1 MVKVIPYHIPCNN
14 NAVSHRG
21 VIWHYYY
28 MGCDMAK
35 TKCHEEGYV
44 NFTFNSSR
52 RTTLNFVIL
61 QKKKEKNTRYAE
73 VIYKIILK

>member
-1 MVKVIPYHIPCNN
+1 LVVKRKYGAVSQKSRSKVKKHFHTKIYAIQMVKVIPYHIPCNN

-35 TKCHEEGYV
+35 TKWCLL
-44 NFTFNSSR
+44 SD
-52 RTTLNFVIL
+52 
-61 QKKKEKNTRYAE
+61 
-73 VIYKIILK
+73 